1 MQAAFQ
7 SKSVSAERI
16 QRKGTVKHSQH
27 QIARIDTTPKH
38 QEQIMH
44 ISQPE
49 MTTSEVINRSYTENV
64 CLEQIRVCN

>member
-16 QRKGTVKHSQH
+16 KRKGTVKHSQY
-27 QIARIDTTPKH
+27 QIYRIDTPPNH

-49 MTTSEVINRSYTENV
+49 MTTSEVKNHNFTENV
-64 CLEQIRVCN
+64 Y

>member
-1 MQAAFQ
+1 MQAVFQ

-16 QRKGTVKHSQH
+16 QRKGTVKHSQY
-27 QIARIDTTPKH
+27 QIARIDTTPNH

-49 MTTSEVINRSYTENV
+49 MTTSEVKNHSFTENV
-64 CLEQIRVCN
+64 CLELI